1 MPSLSPACPVALQR
15 AGLTLL
21 VLFLRD
27 HHPLLLDVSCILSN
41 LLSCFRREGKSM
53 PWIGSSPKML
63 LCLGERQKFILFKLE
78 NFMRAS
84 GALGYAKPSCLSS
97 GQEKGCFLK
106 RLKGI
111 PTEPQGN
118 WASLGDAG
126 DSAFLSSPWL
136 SSLHWTYYFTFLWQ
150 GRFCSLLFWNN
161 ISQLSWNSEAFFFFS
176 LNLVPT

>member
-1 MPSLSPACPVALQR
+1 MFHVFCLIFQV
-15 AGLTLL
+15 
-21 VLFLRD
+21 
-27 HHPLLLDVSCILSN
+27 VS
-41 LLSCFRREGKSM
+41 
-53 PWIGSSPKML
+53 
-63 LCLGERQKFILFKLE
+63 GERENPFPELDPVPRCYSVLVRGRSLCCLSSE

-136 SSLHWTYYFTFLWQ
+136 LSLHWTYYFTFLWQ

-161 ISQLSWNSEAFFFFS
+161 ISQLSWNSEAFFFFKLGS
-176 LNLVPT
+176 YLDPVCVFGSPKASIPEAN